1 MVAVALRPALDQ
13 SADRSVHG
21 ADPRC
26 QWSSRILEDRS
37 SSSSFPALPK
47 RRQRYLLPLK
57 SGLTPGLYVRA
68 RIDVG
73 NEIQEAS
80 ASVKAEEPHPADSAP
95 EV

>member
-1 MVAVALRPALDQ
+1 MGLIRGASGPLGFGKTEAVVVPRLAEAPATIPAAAEERL
-13 SADRSVHG
+13 
-21 ADPRC
+21 DPRL
-26 QWSSRILEDRS
+26 I
-37 SSSSFPALPK
+37 
-47 RRQRYLLPLK
+47 
-57 SGLTPGLYVRA
+57 YVRA